1 MSNFSQAPHAV
12 SGLAPFTFSIPKEEI
27 DALNTLLKR
36 PLPIATWENS
46 QQDGRFGPS
55 RDWLSKAIS
64 KWQAYDWQVPN
75 PRLVVE
81 SVATHKYQEQINGI
95 PNFKVP
101 VEDEGVTYDV
111 HFAGLFSQ
119 KKDATPLLLSH
130 GWPGSFLEFLPIL
143 QKVQKQY
150 AADPASLPYHLIV
163 PSLPGY
169 GFSNIPVTV
178 DMNMVI
184 VSRVL
189 NKLMVKLGFKQ
200 YIAQG
205 GDVGSMITKTV
216 TEEYDECI
224 AGHVNMLMI
233 GPPEDKN
240 VAPPTEIEQKAIERS
255 MKFREHGMAYA
266 WLHGTR
272 PSTAGLAIGSSPQSL
287 LAWIGE
293 KMIDWSDE
301 TPSIEEI
308 LGNVSIYWFSGCY
321 PSSIWPYRGLVG
333 PLAQNRLSMGSMDK
347 IKKPFGCSWFP
358 KELAAAPKSWAEAT
372 GKVTFFKAHDQG
384 GHFAALEKPEL
395 LWQDIVE
402 FVDHVHATRK

>member
-1 MSNFSQAPHAV
+1 MSNFSQAPNKV
-12 SGLAPFTFSIPKEEI
+12 DGLAPFTFSIPKEEI

-46 QQDGRFGPS
+46 QQDGRFGVS
-55 RDWLSKAIS
+55 RDWVANAIS
-64 KWQAYDWQVPN
+64 QWQAYDW
-75 PRLVVE
+75 
-81 SVATHKYQEQINGI
+81 HKYQESINAI

-101 VEDEGVTYDV
+101 VEDDGETYDV

-143 QKVQKQY
+143 TKVQKQY

-163 PSLPGY
+163 PSVPGY
-169 GFSNIPVTV
+169 GFTKISTKKNMTV
-178 DMNMVI
+178 FDA
-184 VSRVL
+184 SRIL

-216 TEEYDECI
+216 VEEYDECI
-224 AGHVNMLMI
+224 AGHVNMLMLN
-233 GPPEDKN
+233 PPKGEGIP
-240 VAPPTEIEQKAIERS
+240 PPTEVEQRALDRGA
-255 MKFREHGMAYA
+255 KFWESGMAYA
-266 WLHGTR
+266 MLHGTR
-272 PSTAGLAIGSSPQSL
+272 PSTASFAVGASPVSL

-301 TPSIEEI
+301 TPSIETI
-308 LGNVSIYWFSGCY
+308 LGNVSLYWFTGCY
-321 PSSIWPYRGLVG
+321 PSSIYPYREIIG
-333 PLAQNRLSMGSMDK
+333 PTARDRAVSGSMDK
-347 IKKPFGCSWFP
+347 IKKPFGASWFP
-358 KELAAAPKSWAEAT
+358 FELANVPKSWAEAT
-372 GKVTFFKAHDQG
+372 GKVSFFKSHDKG
-384 GHFAALEKPEL
+384 GHFAALEVPDA

-402 FVDHVHATRK
+402 FVDYVHSTRK